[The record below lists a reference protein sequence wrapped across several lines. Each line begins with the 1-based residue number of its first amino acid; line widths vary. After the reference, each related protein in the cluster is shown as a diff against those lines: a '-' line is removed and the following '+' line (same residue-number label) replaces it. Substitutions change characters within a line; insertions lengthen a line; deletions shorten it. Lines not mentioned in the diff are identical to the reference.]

1 MAEANKALLMIS
13 ALFAV
18 GVYLLAT
25 TEKRY
30 QSFRKAAKESLLFPS
45 ANNEHYRNR
54 GNKAVIVGTIKMV
67 GWLFVLMPLVVLIIG
82 FSRGGIF
89 WQHFL
94 R

>member
-1 MAEANKALLMIS
+1 MAEANKALLIIL
-13 ALFAV
+13 ALIAV
-18 GVYLLAT
+18 GVFLLAT

-30 QSFRKAAKESLLFPS
+30 QSFRKAAKEGLLLPS

-54 GNKAVIVGTIKMV
+54 GNKAVIINTIKLV

>member
-1 MAEANKALLMIS
+1 MAEAYKALLMIS
-13 ALFAV
+13 ALFAL

-25 TEKRY
+25 TENRY
-30 QSFRKAAKESLLFPS
+30 QSFRKAAKEGLLFPS
-45 ANNEHYRNR
+45 SNNEHYRNR
-54 GNKAVIVGTIKMV
+54 GNKTAIINTIKLV
-67 GWLFVLMPLVVLIIG
+67 GWLFVLIPIVVLILG

>member
-13 ALFAV
+13 ALFAL

-25 TEKRY
+25 SEKRY
-30 QSFRKAAKESLLFPS
+30 QSFQKAAKEGLLFPS
-45 ANNEHYRNR
+45 SNNEHYRNR
-54 GNKAVIVGTIKMV
+54 GNKASIISTIKLV
-67 GWLFVLMPLVVLIIG
+67 GWLFVLIPVVVLIFG